1 MNLSNCRNSTHWCLV
16 CRGQTGQSG
25 EPLCKAKLWSVS
37 EELESI
43 ADLDEGLELD
53 KLFMESEQ
61 DQEAVREE
69 NCDMDVGL
77 ELDKLFKRG
86 QDQEA
91 NSDNK
96 DCDETLGSDTS
107 MERDQD
113 QDQDQGTVKEERFFM
128 ENDQDQEA
136 ARGIK
141 DYDEA
146 LVLNL
151 LFKERKQDHPESIED
166 EMLLIEQ
173 EIDIENDFI
182 CD

>member
-77 ELDKLFKRG
+77 ELDKLFKRW
-86 QDQEA
+86 QNQEA

-96 DCDETLGSDTS
+96 DCEVTHGSDTS

-113 QDQDQGTVKEERFFM
+113 QDQGTVREERFFM

-136 ARGIK
+136 ARGNK

-151 LFKERKQDHPESIED
+151 LFKERKQDLESIED

-173 EIDIENDFI
+173 EIDTENDFI

>member
-1 MNLSNCRNSTHWCLV
+1 M
-16 CRGQTGQSG
+16 
-25 EPLCKAKLWSVS
+25 WSVS

-61 DQEAVREE
+61 DQEAVREFDSIV
-69 NCDMDVGL
+69 DMDVGL
-77 ELDKLFKRG
+77 ELDKLLKRG

-107 MERDQD
+107 MERDQGQD
-113 QDQDQGTVKEERFFM
+113 QDQDQGTVREERFFM
-128 ENDQDQEA
+128 EDDQDQEA
-136 ARGIK
+136 ARGNK

-151 LFKERKQDHPESIED
+151 LFKERKQDLESIED